1 MRMKRIIIS
10 AAALLLLL
18 TNLYAK
24 DFRIEIGGGYFYPSE
39 TAFREIYG
47 QGFIIG
53 LDIGKKIWK
62 NMEFHLEAS
71 YFTKKGELTFTR
83 ETTRIKILPIGS
95 HLRYIFLKKILHLYA
110 GAGLTYALFEEKN
123 PIGRVRENK
132 LGYKIKIGGFKRIKG
147 FKKILKQFI
156 IDVQMNYHYCK
167 MKPAEI
173 RFNAGG
179 FDLGIYFGF
188 EF

>member
-1 MRMKRIIIS
+1 MGMKRIIIS
-10 AAALLLLL
+10 VIALIFLL
-18 TNLYAK
+18 TNLYAQ
-24 DFRIEIGGGYFYPSE
+24 DFRIEIGGSYFYPLE

-47 QGFIIG
+47 KGIIIG
-53 LDIGKKIWK
+53 LDISKKIWK
-62 NMEFHLEAS
+62 NMEIHVEAN
-71 YFTKKGELTFTR
+71 YFTKKGELTFTK
-83 ETTRIKILPIGS
+83 EKTRVKILPLGT
-95 HLRYIFLKKILHLYA
+95 HLRYIFLKNILHLYA
-110 GAGLTYALFEEKN
+110 GAGLTYTLFEEKN

-156 IDVQMNYHYCK
+156 IDVHMNYHYCK

-173 RFNAGG
+173 QFNAGG
-179 FDLGIYFGF
+179 FDLGISFGF